1 MNRVVPAL
9 SDALR
14 YATRGRHERLHEWM
28 ARADPFASRER
39 YRRYLRVQHAF
50 LDCAAAYGPAL
61 DAVLLEPLVWR
72 CMALDRDLADLG
84 ASVAATSIPADP
96 VEPAHALGWLYVSEG
111 STLGAA
117 LLLRE
122 ATEHLGLS
130 TDFGARHLAAPP
142 AGRAE
147 SWRRFRQSIDAVV
160 FDATQRHQAINGAC
174 VAFDTFA
181 SLLGQHFELE
191 PNRLLSQSPP

>member
-14 YATRGRHERLHEWM
+14 HATRVRHEHLHELM
-28 ARADPFASRER
+28 AQAEPFASRER

-50 LDCAAAYGPAL
+50 LDCAAVYGSAL
-61 DAVLLEPLVWR
+61 DTILLEPLTWR
-72 CMALDRDLADLG
+72 RMALDRDLADLG
-84 ASVAATSIPADP
+84 ASVAAASTPATP
-96 VEPAHALGWLYVSEG
+96 AEPAHALGWLYVSEG

-122 ATEHLGLS
+122 ATERLGLS
-130 TDFGARHLAAPP
+130 ADFGARHLAAPP

-147 SWRRFRQSIDAVV
+147 SWRCFRKSIDAVV

-181 SLLGQHFELE
+181 ILLGQHFELE
-191 PNRLLSQSPP
+191 PNRLLRHSPP